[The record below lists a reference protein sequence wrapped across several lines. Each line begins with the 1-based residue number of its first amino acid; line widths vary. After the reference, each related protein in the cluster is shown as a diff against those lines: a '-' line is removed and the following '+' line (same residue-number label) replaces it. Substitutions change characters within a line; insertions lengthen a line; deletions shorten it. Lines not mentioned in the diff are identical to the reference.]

1 MVSHKVC
8 DGAYEANIQRESNIL
23 TFKVKKGVNREVIR
37 VSILVTHGTT
47 LLKAAVC
54 CDAKSKPQENA

>member
-1 MVSHKVC
+1 VVRHRVG
-8 DGAYEANIQRESNIL
+8 DGAYRAGIHRESNIL
-23 TFKVKKGVNREVIR
+23 AFKLKKGVDREVIR

-54 CDAKSKPQENA
+54 CDAKSKPQENG